1 MTSRTLKT
9 PDREQGVEFEMRRPS
24 DPLAPLLADFLR
36 DKTLSRARE
45 GTLRNY
51 RYNLGHF
58 DRSLG
63 NAKLRDLTPST
74 VKRYAAR
81 FYPKNPD
88 QGAYTARNKVLILK
102 CFAAWLAEQ
111 KLWYLKGGGSVL
123 HDLATPEVPK
133 LGRKPYEDHEVK
145 TLVRIASE
153 STLGLRDRAILL
165 LMLGCTL
172 RSGEVRTLELSD
184 YIPAHPGEPSGH
196 VVVRH
201 AKTEKGLRVVPL
213 DLSVEQALTRYI
225 RYGRPQYTGK
235 TAEPLFL
242 RDDGQAPLS
251 AGGMSMLRARL
262 KLRAKDAGI
271 DFMFHRARG
280 YAAKR
285 LQRRGVPV
293 NVIMQIGGWEAAEM
307 VRRYVARTRPPSSS
321 SSPRRRSTRSSAR
334 NFSLFQLALL
344 EDSFAL

>member
-1 MTSRTLKT
+1 MTSRTFKT
-9 PDREQGVEFEMRRPS
+9 QDREQGVEFEMRRPS
-24 DPLAPLLADFLR
+24 DPLAPLVADFLR
-36 DKTLSRARE
+36 DKTLARARE

-63 NAKLRDLTPST
+63 GAKLRDLTPST

-81 FYPKNPD
+81 FYPQNPD

-123 HDLATPEVPK
+123 HDLATLVVPK

-145 TLVRIASE
+145 ALVKIASE
-153 STLGLRDRAILL
+153 TTLGLRDRAILL

-184 YIPAHPGEPSGH
+184 YVRAHPGEPTGH
-196 VVVRH
+196 VVIRH

-213 DLSVEQALTRYI
+213 DPPVEQALTRYL
-225 RYGRPQYTGK
+225 RYGRPEYRGTA
-235 TAEPLFL
+235 AEPLFL
-242 RDDGQAPLS
+242 RDDGLGPLS

-262 KLRAKDAGI
+262 KVRAKDVGI

-293 NVIMQIGGWEAAEM
+293 NVIMQIGGWEASEM
-307 VRRYVARTRPPSSS
+307 VRRYVGEYEPAELKQFPT
-321 SSPRRRSTRSSAR
+321 A
-334 NFSLFQLALL
+334 ALD
-344 EDSFAL
+344 EVIR